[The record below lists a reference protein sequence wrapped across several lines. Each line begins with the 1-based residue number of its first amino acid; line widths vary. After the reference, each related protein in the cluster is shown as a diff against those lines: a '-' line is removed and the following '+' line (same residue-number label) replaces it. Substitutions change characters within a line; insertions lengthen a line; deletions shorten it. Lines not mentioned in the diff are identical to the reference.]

1 MVCEILVYSC
11 LVVGELTVLDGER
24 PIWFDEVML
33 FEILEEAIVVD
44 GIITGIDPAVTLLPL
59 LMLVVV

>member
-11 LVVGELTVLDGER
+11 LVVGELAVLDGER